1 MDSAYPIKGRPSE
14 EPSDETLMSDARDGD
29 MAAFEQI
36 VRRYEAPLFN
46 FLRHMTGNAA
56 EAEDVF
62 QETMLRLY
70 RSRDRY
76 DPACPVRPWL
86 YRIATNCC
94 CDRLRYLRRRLA
106 VSLDSR
112 GGPERDGSPLAD
124 RIPDGNAAPDAQ
136 VREAEV
142 RERLEQ
148 AVAKLPMK
156 HRTVFL
162 MARYEEMPY
171 EAIGQILGIPVG
183 TVKSRM
189 NKAVQLLMTEL
200 KEFLE

>member
-1 MDSAYPIKGRPSE
+1 
-14 EPSDETLMSDARDGD
+14 

-46 FLRHMTGNAA
+46 FLRRMTGNAA

-70 RSRDRY
+70 RSRDQY

-86 YRIATNCC
+86 YRIAANCC

-106 VSLDSR
+106 VSLDSH

-142 RERLEQ
+142 RERLER

-171 EAIGQILGIPVG
+171 EAIGEILGIPIG

-189 NKAVQLLMTEL
+189 NKAVRLLMNEL
-200 KEFLE
+200 KEYLE